1 MVDFQYKDSYGVKDL
16 EEIVRILRAPG
27 GCPWDAEQ
35 THQSIRRNFLEEE
48 LGDVLL
54 QVVMHAR
61 MEQEA
66 GRFDLDGV
74 ADGICKKLIYRHPH
88 VFGDVAVSGTGEVL
102 SNWEALKRKEKGQAT
117 NTDALEAVARALP
130 ALWRAE
136 KVQKKARKAGFDW
149 PDVSGALDKLS
160 EELEEL
166 KTAAAEGT
174 NVAEEL
180 GDLLFSAVNAARFL
194 KVDPEDAL
202 NGATDKFIGR
212 FRKVE
217 AQAAA
222 EEGLTDKSVLTVEGI
237 LEFAREAALADVEE
251 AVGRQVRYNTAIAQ
265 EGLRGDYGANIGKV
279 LLATYGDDVKI
290 RAKAMAAAGSDARM
304 NGCGLPVVIVSGS
317 GNQGLTA
324 SLPVVEYAKELGAD
338 WETTLRA
345 VLVSDLI
352 TIHLKA
358 EIGRL
363 SAYCGAVSAG
373 CGSGAGIAWLY
384 GREKEPQALLKD
396 VSHTIVNALA
406 VDSGIVCDGA
416 KASCAAKIAS
426 AVDAGL
432 LGFYM
437 YQNGQQFRGGDGIIS
452 KGVEQTIR
460 NIGLLATQGMRE
472 TDREILDIMTTRC

>member
-1 MVDFQYKDSYGVKDL
+1 MDAATYQDYVN
-16 EEIVRILRAPG
+16 IL
-27 GCPWDAEQ
+27 
-35 THQSIRRNFLEEE
+35 HEE
-48 LGDVLL
+48 LVPAMGCTEPIAIAYAAAVARQTLGRPA
-54 QVVMHAR
+54 QR
-61 MEQEA
+61 MEVEA
-66 GRFDLDGV
+66 SGNIIKNVKSVFVPNTGGLR
-74 ADGICKKLIYRHPH
+74 GIPAAAAAGMAA
-88 VFGDVAVSGTGEVL
+88 GDPALELEVL
-102 SNWEALKRKEKGQAT
+102 SSIGEGEQAAIRQYLADTPIAVKLADSPFIFDIAIRAWAGEDSALVRIVNYHTNIVRVERNGQVLKE
-117 NTDALEAVARALP
+117 
-130 ALWRAE
+130 
-136 KVQKKARKAGFDW
+136 
-149 PDVSGALDKLS
+149 
-160 EELEEL
+160 
-166 KTAAAEGT
+166 
-174 NVAEEL
+174 
-180 GDLLFSAVNAARFL
+180 
-194 KVDPEDAL
+194 
-202 NGATDKFIGR
+202 
-212 FRKVE
+212 VE

-324 SLPVVEYAKELGAD
+324 SLPVVEYAKELGVD
-338 WETTLRA
+338 RETMLRA
-345 VLVSDLI
+345 VMVSDLI

-452 KGVEQTIR
+452 KGVEETIR

>member
-1 MVDFQYKDSYGVKDL
+1 MDAATYRDYVN
-16 EEIVRILRAPG
+16 IL
-27 GCPWDAEQ
+27 
-35 THQSIRRNFLEEE
+35 HEE
-48 LGDVLL
+48 LVPAMGCTEPIAIAYAAAVARQTLGRPA
-54 QVVMHAR
+54 QR
-61 MEQEA
+61 MEVEA
-66 GRFDLDGV
+66 SGNIIKNVKSVFVPNTGGLR
-74 ADGICKKLIYRHPH
+74 GIPAAAAAGMAA
-88 VFGDVAVSGTGEVL
+88 GDPALELEVL
-102 SNWEALKRKEKGQAT
+102 SSIGEGEQAAIRQYLADTPIAVKLADSPFIFDIAIRAWAGEDSALVRIVNYHTNIVRVERNGQVLKE
-117 NTDALEAVARALP
+117 
-130 ALWRAE
+130 
-136 KVQKKARKAGFDW
+136 
-149 PDVSGALDKLS
+149 
-160 EELEEL
+160 
-166 KTAAAEGT
+166 
-174 NVAEEL
+174 
-180 GDLLFSAVNAARFL
+180 
-194 KVDPEDAL
+194 
-202 NGATDKFIGR
+202 
-212 FRKVE
+212 VE

-279 LLATYGDDVKI
+279 LLTTYGDDVKI

-396 VSHTIVNALA
+396 VSHTIVNTLA

>member
-1 MVDFQYKDSYGVKDL
+1 MDAAAYRDYVNILKEELVPAMGCTEPIAIAYAAAVARRTLGRPARRVEVEASGNIIKNVKSVFVPNTGGLRGIPAAAAAGMAAGNPDL
-16 EEIVRILRAPG
+16 ELEVLSQIGEAEQAAIRQYLEVTPITVKLAASPFIFDITIRAWAEEESALVRIVNYHTNIVRIEKNG
-27 GCPWDAEQ
+27 Q
-35 THQSIRRNFLEEE
+35 
-48 LGDVLL
+48 VL
-54 QVVMHAR
+54 
-61 MEQEA
+61 
-66 GRFDLDGV
+66 
-74 ADGICKKLIYRHPH
+74 
-88 VFGDVAVSGTGEVL
+88 
-102 SNWEALKRKEKGQAT
+102 KE
-117 NTDALEAVARALP
+117 
-130 ALWRAE
+130 
-136 KVQKKARKAGFDW
+136 
-149 PDVSGALDKLS
+149 
-160 EELEEL
+160 
-166 KTAAAEGT
+166 
-174 NVAEEL
+174 
-180 GDLLFSAVNAARFL
+180 
-194 KVDPEDAL
+194 
-202 NGATDKFIGR
+202 
-212 FRKVE
+212 VE

-222 EEGLTDKSVLTVEGI
+222 EEGLTDKAVLSVEGI
-237 LEFAREAALADVEE
+237 LEFARECRLSDVEE
-251 AVGRQVRYNTAIAQ
+251 VIDRQVRYNTAIAQ

-279 LLATYGDDVKI
+279 LLSTYGQDVKI

-324 SLPVVEYAKELGAD
+324 SLPVVEYAKELGVD
-338 WETTLRA
+338 RETMLRA
-345 VLVSDLI
+345 VMVSDLI

-384 GREKEPQALLKD
+384 GREKDPASLLKD

-437 YQNGQQFRGGDGIIS
+437 YQKGQQFRGGDGIIS
-452 KGVEQTIR
+452 KGVEETIR

>member
-1 MVDFQYKDSYGVKDL
+1 MDAILYQDYVNILKEELVPAMGCTEPIAIAYAAAVARQTLGALAERMEVEASGNIIKNVKSVFVPNTGGLRGIPAAAAAGMAAGNPALELEVLSPIEEAEQSAIRQYL
-16 EEIVRILRAPG
+16 EETPIAVKLAASPFIFDITIRAWAGEESALVRIVNYHTNIVRIEKNGR
-27 GCPWDAEQ
+27 
-35 THQSIRRNFLEEE
+35 
-48 LGDVLL
+48 VL
-54 QVVMHAR
+54 
-61 MEQEA
+61 
-66 GRFDLDGV
+66 
-74 ADGICKKLIYRHPH
+74 
-88 VFGDVAVSGTGEVL
+88 
-102 SNWEALKRKEKGQAT
+102 KE
-117 NTDALEAVARALP
+117 
-130 ALWRAE
+130 
-136 KVQKKARKAGFDW
+136 
-149 PDVSGALDKLS
+149 
-160 EELEEL
+160 
-166 KTAAAEGT
+166 
-174 NVAEEL
+174 
-180 GDLLFSAVNAARFL
+180 
-194 KVDPEDAL
+194 
-202 NGATDKFIGR
+202 
-212 FRKVE
+212 VE

-222 EEGLTDKSVLTVEGI
+222 EEGLTDKSVLSVEGI
-237 LEFAREAALADVEE
+237 LEFARECRLSDVEE
-251 AVGRQVRYNTAIAQ
+251 IIGRQVRYNTAIAE
-265 EGLRGDYGANIGKV
+265 EGLRGDYGANIGSV
-279 LLATYGDDVKI
+279 LLAAYGDDVKI

-452 KGVEQTIR
+452 KGVEETIR

>member
-1 MVDFQYKDSYGVKDL
+1 MDAATYQDYVN
-16 EEIVRILRAPG
+16 IL
-27 GCPWDAEQ
+27 
-35 THQSIRRNFLEEE
+35 HEE
-48 LGDVLL
+48 LVPAMGCTEPIAIAYAAAVARQTLGRPA
-54 QVVMHAR
+54 QR
-61 MEQEA
+61 MEVEA
-66 GRFDLDGV
+66 SGNIIKNVKSVFVPNTGGLR
-74 ADGICKKLIYRHPH
+74 GIPAAAAAGMAA
-88 VFGDVAVSGTGEVL
+88 GDPALELEVL
-102 SNWEALKRKEKGQAT
+102 SSIGEGEQAAIRQYLADTPIAVKLADSPFIFDIVIRAWAGEDSALVRIVNYHTNIVRVERNGQVLKE
-117 NTDALEAVARALP
+117 
-130 ALWRAE
+130 
-136 KVQKKARKAGFDW
+136 
-149 PDVSGALDKLS
+149 
-160 EELEEL
+160 
-166 KTAAAEGT
+166 
-174 NVAEEL
+174 
-180 GDLLFSAVNAARFL
+180 
-194 KVDPEDAL
+194 
-202 NGATDKFIGR
+202 
-212 FRKVE
+212 VE

-237 LEFAREAALADVEE
+237 LEFAREAALADVED

-265 EGLRGDYGANIGKV
+265 EGLRGNYGANIGKV

-452 KGVEQTIR
+452 KGVEETIR

>member
-1 MVDFQYKDSYGVKDL
+1 MDATTYQDYVN
-16 EEIVRILRAPG
+16 IL
-27 GCPWDAEQ
+27 
-35 THQSIRRNFLEEE
+35 HEE
-48 LGDVLL
+48 LVPAMGCTEPIAIAYAAAVARQTLGRPA
-54 QVVMHAR
+54 QR
-61 MEQEA
+61 MEVEA
-66 GRFDLDGV
+66 SGNIIKNVKSVFVPNTGGLRGIPAAAAAGMV
-74 ADGICKKLIYRHPH
+74 A
-88 VFGDVAVSGTGEVL
+88 GDPALELEVL
-102 SNWEALKRKEKGQAT
+102 SSIGEGEQAAIRQYLADTPIAVKLADSPFIFDIAIRAWAGEDSALVRIVNYHTNIVRVERNGQVLKE
-117 NTDALEAVARALP
+117 
-130 ALWRAE
+130 
-136 KVQKKARKAGFDW
+136 
-149 PDVSGALDKLS
+149 
-160 EELEEL
+160 
-166 KTAAAEGT
+166 
-174 NVAEEL
+174 
-180 GDLLFSAVNAARFL
+180 
-194 KVDPEDAL
+194 
-202 NGATDKFIGR
+202 
-212 FRKVE
+212 VE

>member
-1 MVDFQYKDSYGVKDL
+1 MDAAAYRDYVNILKEELVPAMGCTEPIAIAYAAAVARRTLGRPARRVEVEASGNIIKNVKSVFVPNTGGLRGIPAAAAAGIAAGNPDL
-16 EEIVRILRAPG
+16 ELEVLSQIGEAEQAAIRQYLEDTPITVKLAASPFIFDITIRAWAEEESALVRIVNYHTNIVRIEKNG
-27 GCPWDAEQ
+27 Q
-35 THQSIRRNFLEEE
+35 
-48 LGDVLL
+48 VL
-54 QVVMHAR
+54 
-61 MEQEA
+61 
-66 GRFDLDGV
+66 
-74 ADGICKKLIYRHPH
+74 
-88 VFGDVAVSGTGEVL
+88 
-102 SNWEALKRKEKGQAT
+102 KE
-117 NTDALEAVARALP
+117 
-130 ALWRAE
+130 
-136 KVQKKARKAGFDW
+136 
-149 PDVSGALDKLS
+149 
-160 EELEEL
+160 
-166 KTAAAEGT
+166 
-174 NVAEEL
+174 
-180 GDLLFSAVNAARFL
+180 
-194 KVDPEDAL
+194 
-202 NGATDKFIGR
+202 
-212 FRKVE
+212 VE

-222 EEGLTDKSVLTVEGI
+222 EEGLTDKAALSVEGI
-237 LEFAREAALADVEE
+237 LEFARECRLSDVEE
-251 AVGRQVRYNTAIAQ
+251 VIDRQVRYNTAIAQ

-279 LLATYGDDVKI
+279 LLSTYGDDVKI

-324 SLPVVEYAKELGAD
+324 SLPVVEYAKELGVD
-338 WETTLRA
+338 RETMLRA
-345 VLVSDLI
+345 VMVSDLI

-384 GREKEPQALLKD
+384 GREKDPASLLKD

-437 YQNGQQFRGGDGIIS
+437 YQKGQQFRGGDGIIS
-452 KGVEQTIR
+452 KGVEETIR

>member
-1 MVDFQYKDSYGVKDL
+1 MDAATYRDYVN
-16 EEIVRILRAPG
+16 IL
-27 GCPWDAEQ
+27 
-35 THQSIRRNFLEEE
+35 HEE
-48 LGDVLL
+48 LVPAMGCTEPIAIAYAAAVARQTLGRPA
-54 QVVMHAR
+54 QR
-61 MEQEA
+61 MEVEA
-66 GRFDLDGV
+66 SGNIIKNVKSVFVPNTGGLR
-74 ADGICKKLIYRHPH
+74 GIPAAAAAGMAA
-88 VFGDVAVSGTGEVL
+88 GDPALELEVL
-102 SNWEALKRKEKGQAT
+102 SSIGEGEQAAIRQYLADTPIAVKLADSPFIFDIAIRAWAGEDSALVRIVNYHTNIVRVERNGQVLKE
-117 NTDALEAVARALP
+117 
-130 ALWRAE
+130 
-136 KVQKKARKAGFDW
+136 
-149 PDVSGALDKLS
+149 
-160 EELEEL
+160 
-166 KTAAAEGT
+166 
-174 NVAEEL
+174 
-180 GDLLFSAVNAARFL
+180 
-194 KVDPEDAL
+194 
-202 NGATDKFIGR
+202 
-212 FRKVE
+212 VE

-237 LEFAREAALADVEE
+237 LEFAREAALADVED

-452 KGVEQTIR
+452 KGVEETIR

>member
-1 MVDFQYKDSYGVKDL
+1 MDRSTYDIYLD
-16 EEIVRILRAPG
+16 ILRRELVCAL
-27 GCPWDAEQ
+27 GCTEPIAIAYAAAVARQ
-35 THQSIRRNFLEEE
+35 T
-48 LGDVLL
+48 LGRPA
-54 QVVMHAR
+54 QR
-61 MEQEA
+61 MEVEA
-66 GRFDLDGV
+66 SGNIIKNVKSVFVPNTGGLR
-74 ADGICKKLIYRHPH
+74 GIPAAAAAGMAA
-88 VFGDVAVSGTGEVL
+88 GDPALELEVL
-102 SNWEALKRKEKGQAT
+102 SSIGEGEQAAIRQYLADTPIAVKLADSPFIFDIAIRAWAGEDSALVRIVNYHTNIVRVERNGQVLKE
-117 NTDALEAVARALP
+117 
-130 ALWRAE
+130 
-136 KVQKKARKAGFDW
+136 
-149 PDVSGALDKLS
+149 
-160 EELEEL
+160 
-166 KTAAAEGT
+166 
-174 NVAEEL
+174 
-180 GDLLFSAVNAARFL
+180 
-194 KVDPEDAL
+194 
-202 NGATDKFIGR
+202 
-212 FRKVE
+212 VE

-237 LEFAREAALADVEE
+237 LEFAREAALADVED

-345 VLVSDLI
+345 VLVSDLV

-426 AVDAGL
+426 AVDAGI
-432 LGFYM
+432 LGFTM
-437 YQNGQQFRGGDGIIS
+437 YQHGQQFRGGDGIIT
-452 KGVEQTIR
+452 KGVEETIR

>member
-1 MVDFQYKDSYGVKDL
+1 MDAATYQDYVN
-16 EEIVRILRAPG
+16 IL
-27 GCPWDAEQ
+27 
-35 THQSIRRNFLEEE
+35 HEE
-48 LGDVLL
+48 LVPAMGCTEPIAIAYAAAVARQTLGRPA
-54 QVVMHAR
+54 QR
-61 MEQEA
+61 MEVEA
-66 GRFDLDGV
+66 SGNIIKNVKSVFVPNTGGLR
-74 ADGICKKLIYRHPH
+74 GIPAAAAAGMAA
-88 VFGDVAVSGTGEVL
+88 GDPALELEVL
-102 SNWEALKRKEKGQAT
+102 SSIGEGEQDAIRQYLADTPIAVKLADSPFIFDIAIRAWAGEDSALVRIVNYHTNIVRVERNGQVLKE
-117 NTDALEAVARALP
+117 
-130 ALWRAE
+130 
-136 KVQKKARKAGFDW
+136 
-149 PDVSGALDKLS
+149 
-160 EELEEL
+160 
-166 KTAAAEGT
+166 
-174 NVAEEL
+174 
-180 GDLLFSAVNAARFL
+180 
-194 KVDPEDAL
+194 
-202 NGATDKFIGR
+202 
-212 FRKVE
+212 VE

-237 LEFAREAALADVEE
+237 LEFAREAALSDVED

-345 VLVSDLI
+345 VLVSDLV

-384 GREKEPQALLKD
+384 GRGKEPQALLKD

-452 KGVEQTIR
+452 KGVEETIR

>member
-1 MVDFQYKDSYGVKDL
+1 MDATTYQDYVN
-16 EEIVRILRAPG
+16 IL
-27 GCPWDAEQ
+27 
-35 THQSIRRNFLEEE
+35 HEE
-48 LGDVLL
+48 LVPAMGCTEPIAIAYAAAVARQTLGRPA
-54 QVVMHAR
+54 QR
-61 MEQEA
+61 MEVEA
-66 GRFDLDGV
+66 SGNIIKNVKSVFVPNTGGLR
-74 ADGICKKLIYRHPH
+74 GIPAAAAAGMAA
-88 VFGDVAVSGTGEVL
+88 GDPALELEVL
-102 SNWEALKRKEKGQAT
+102 SSIGEGEQAAIRQYLADTPIAVKLADSPFIFDIAIRAWAGEDSALVRIVNYHTNIVRVERNGQVLKE
-117 NTDALEAVARALP
+117 
-130 ALWRAE
+130 
-136 KVQKKARKAGFDW
+136 
-149 PDVSGALDKLS
+149 
-160 EELEEL
+160 
-166 KTAAAEGT
+166 
-174 NVAEEL
+174 
-180 GDLLFSAVNAARFL
+180 
-194 KVDPEDAL
+194 
-202 NGATDKFIGR
+202 
-212 FRKVE
+212 VE

-237 LEFAREAALADVEE
+237 LEFAREAALADVED

-265 EGLRGDYGANIGKV
+265 EGLRGDYGANIGQV
-279 LLATYGDDVKI
+279 LLDTYGQDVKI

-452 KGVEQTIR
+452 KGVEETIR